1 MKSRQRKRDRL
12 FRLTLVFAPAAIVL
26 AAGAASYVTQ
36 RQGMATRDW
45 VLHSRTVLDASNH
58 LLTALL
64 DAETGQRGF
73 VITHDSALLRPYVGA
88 PARADSALARLRDL
102 TRDNPI
108 QQVRLDT
115 LVHRARARLAVIDST
130 LVLVRHDDFRAAVAA
145 IDHSPGPMLMAD
157 VRRLIGEIR
166 TEEERL
172 LGIRERDERRATR
185 LAAVVL
191 VTSTLFAG
199 LLAFLANRTLGRAL
213 DERERLLG
221 DIETANDR
229 LQEQAVEL
237 EAQSEAAQ
245 AAALEAEHASEH
257 ARAALEAVEES
268 ERRAFRL
275 QQATEAFSGA
285 LALDDVADLII
296 DQALSALDAHSGII
310 GAVEEGDELRVVATR
325 GVGDTSAGQMIDPTR
340 QTPLNAAV
348 HEGHPVMLGTRE
360 EVRERFPDILA
371 RHEADGI
378 HAAAA
383 FPIKNNARVVGG
395 LLVRFTR
402 PRVLSASDNAFMAAM
417 SRIAGEALERAR
429 LFEAER
435 TARNAAES
443 ANRAK
448 AAFLASMSHELRTPL
463 QAALGFA
470 QLIRS
475 GLYGPIT
482 PDQAEILGRVERS
495 QTHLTRLIDDIL
507 DFARLE
513 AGRIRMNVED
523 VSIGD
528 AIMQLS
534 PLVEAQASK
543 KGIDLQLA
551 QPDAALVVTAD
562 RHRLQQILV
571 NLVGNAIKFT
581 PSSHTIRVS
590 AASEGELARIRV
602 SDNGPGIPADRLQA
616 IFEPFVQVN
625 DGHTRPHSGV
635 GLGLAISRDLARA
648 MGGELTVESEL
659 GAGSTF
665 YVTLPLATP
674 TDGHPERSEG
684 SAVPTRSS

>member
-1 MKSRQRKRDRL
+1 VKPRQRKRDRL
-12 FRLTLVFAPAAIVL
+12 FRLILVFAPAAIVL
-26 AAGAASYVTQ
+26 AAGAASFAAQ
-36 RQGMATRDW
+36 RAGMESRNW
-45 VLHSRTVLDASNH
+45 VLHTRTVLDASTH

-64 DAETGQRGF
+64 DAETAQRGF
-73 VITHDSALLRPYVGA
+73 VITNDSALLQPYVGA
-88 PARADSALARLRDL
+88 AARADSQIARLRDL
-102 TRDNPI
+102 TQDNPI
-108 QQVRLDT
+108 QQARIDT
-115 LVHRARARLAVIDST
+115 LALRAHERLAVIDST
-130 LVLVRHDDFRAAVAA
+130 LLLIRTGGYRPVAGKIA
-145 IDHSPGPMLMAD
+145 RGPGPALMAE
-157 VRRLIGEIR
+157 VRRLIDAIQAD
-166 TEEERL
+166 EEDL
-172 LGIRERDERRATR
+172 LRRRQREEDRATR
-185 LAAVVL
+185 FATAVL
-191 VTSTLFAG
+191 ITSTLLAG
-199 LLAFLANRTLGRAL
+199 LLALLANRTLGRAI
-213 DERERLLG
+213 DERERLLA

-245 AAALEAEHASEH
+245 AAALEAEHATEH

-268 ERRAFRL
+268 ERRASRL
-275 QQATEAFSGA
+275 QQATEAFSSA
-285 LALDDVADLII
+285 LSLDDVAGLII
-296 DQALSALDAHSGII
+296 DQSLSALDAHSGII
-310 GAVEEGDELRVVATR
+310 GAVEDNGELRIVATR
-325 GVGDTSAGQMIDPTR
+325 SVGDTSPGQVIDPNR
-340 QTPLNAAV
+340 LTPLNAAV
-348 HEGHPVMLGTRE
+348 QEGAPVILSSRE
-360 EVRERFPDILA
+360 EVRDRFPDIVT
-371 RHEADGI
+371 RHEADGVR
-378 HAAAA
+378 AVAA
-383 FPIKNNARVVGG
+383 FPIENNGRVVGG

-402 PRVLSASDNAFMAAM
+402 PRVLSASDSAFMAAM

-435 TARNAAES
+435 AARNAAES

-513 AGRIRMNVED
+513 AGRIRMNVEE
-523 VSIGD
+523 VSVGEV
-528 AIMQLS
+528 IMQLA
-534 PLVEAQASK
+534 PLIEAQAAK

-551 QPDAALVVTAD
+551 QPDSPLIVTAD

-581 PSSHTIRVS
+581 PASRTIRVT
-590 AASEGELARIRV
+590 AATDGEMANIRV
-602 SDNGPGIPADRLQA
+602 SDNGLGIPADRLQA

-625 DGHTRPHSGV
+625 DGHTRPHAGV

-648 MGGELTVESEL
+648 MGGDLTVESEL

-665 YVTLPLATP
+665 YVTLPLASS
-674 TDGHPERSEG
+674 TDRHSERSEG
-684 SAVPTRSS
+684 SAVTRG

>member
-12 FRLTLVFAPAAIVL
+12 FRLTLVFAPAVIVL
-26 AAGAASYVTQ
+26 AAGAASYAAQ
-36 RQGMATRDW
+36 RDGMETRDW
-45 VLHSRTVLDASNH
+45 VFHSRNVLDASTH

-64 DAETGQRGF
+64 DAETAQRGY
-73 VITHDSALLRPYVGA
+73 VITHDTALLQPYVGTR
-88 PARADSALARLRDL
+88 ARADTSLGRLREL

-108 QQVRLDT
+108 EQLRLDT
-115 LVHRARARLAVIDST
+115 LVHRTNARFATIDST
-130 LVLVRHDDFRAAVAA
+130 INLMRQNDVRAAASE
-145 IDHSPGPMLMAD
+145 IENGGGPVMMRD
-157 VRRLIGEIR
+157 VRRLIDGIQAD
-166 TEEERL
+166 EESLLLERQHEEL
-172 LGIRERDERRATR
+172 RARRVAR
-185 LAAVVL
+185 LVL
-191 VTSTLFAG
+191 VASTLIAG

-213 DERERLLG
+213 DDRERFMAE
-221 DIETANDR
+221 IETANER

-245 AAALEAEHASEH
+245 AAALEAEHATEH
-257 ARAALEAVEES
+257 ATSALEAVEES
-268 ERRAFRL
+268 ERRASRL
-275 QQATEAFSGA
+275 QQATEAFSSA
-285 LALDDVADLII
+285 LSLDDVAQLII

-310 GAVEEGDELRVVATR
+310 GAVEDEGEVRVVATR
-325 GVGDTSAGQMIDPTR
+325 GVGDTTPGQTIDPNR
-340 QTPLNAAV
+340 LTPLNAAV
-348 HEGHPVMLGTRE
+348 KEARPIILGSRDD
-360 EVRERFPDILA
+360 VRERFPDIVA

-378 HAAAA
+378 RAVAA
-383 FPIKNNARVVGG
+383 FPIENNGRVVGG

-402 PRVLSASDNAFMAAM
+402 PRVLSANDSSFMAAM

-435 TARNAAES
+435 SARNAAES

-523 VSIGD
+523 VSVGEV
-528 AIMQLS
+528 IMQLG
-534 PLVEAQASK
+534 PLVEQQAAK
-543 KGIDLQLA
+543 KGIDLQLSK
-551 QPDAALVVTAD
+551 PESPVVVTAD

-581 PSSHTIRVS
+581 PSSRIIRV
-590 AASEGELARIRV
+590 AAGTEGEMARIRV
-602 SDNGPGIPADRLQA
+602 SDNGPGIPADRLQS

-625 DGHTRPHSGV
+625 EGHTRTHAGV

-648 MGGELTVESEL
+648 MGGDLTVESEL

-665 YVTLPLATP
+665 YVTLPLAVSS
-674 TDGHPERSEG
+674 DGHAERTEG
-684 SAVPTRSS
+684 SAVTRG

>member
-1 MKSRQRKRDRL
+1 VKARQRKRDRL
-12 FRLTLVFAPAAIVL
+12 FRLILVFAPAAIVL
-26 AAGAASYVTQ
+26 AAGAASYAAQ
-36 RQGMATRDW
+36 REGMETRDW
-45 VLHSRTVLDASNH
+45 VLHSRNVLDASTN

-64 DAETGQRGF
+64 DAETGQRGY
-73 VITHDSALLRPYVGA
+73 VITHDPVLLEPYFGA
-88 PARADSALARLRDL
+88 EARADTMLGRLREL
-102 TRDNPI
+102 TRDNPV
-108 QQVRLDT
+108 QQLRLDT
-115 LVHRARARLAVIDST
+115 LVHRTHALFAIIDST
-130 LVLVRHDDFRAAVAA
+130 LALMRQSDVRAAASE
-145 IDHSPGPMLMAD
+145 IENGSGPVLMAD
-157 VRRLIGEIR
+157 VRRLIDEMR
-166 TEEERL
+166 AEEERL
-172 LGIRERDERRATR
+172 LLLRQSEELRASR
-185 LAAVVL
+185 AARFVL
-191 VTSTLFAG
+191 VATTLIAG

-213 DERERLLG
+213 DDRERFLADL
-221 DIETANDR
+221 ETANER

-245 AAALEAEHASEH
+245 DAALEAEKASEH
-257 ARAALEAVEES
+257 ARTALVAAEES
-268 ERRAFRL
+268 ERRASRL
-275 QQATEAFSGA
+275 QQATEAFSSA
-285 LALDDVADLII
+285 LSLDDVAQLIM

-310 GAVEEGDELRVVATR
+310 GAVEEGGELRVVATR
-325 GVGDTSAGQMIDPTR
+325 GVGDTSPGRMIDPNR
-340 QTPLNAAV
+340 HTPLNAAV
-348 HEGHPVMLGTRE
+348 HEAQPVVASSRE
-360 EVRERFPDILA
+360 EVSARFPDVVA

-378 HAAAA
+378 HAVAA
-383 FPIKNNARVVGG
+383 FPIENNGHVIGG
-395 LLVRFTR
+395 LLVRFTQ
-402 PRVLSASDNAFMAAM
+402 PRVLSASDSAFMAAM

-435 TARNAAES
+435 TAKNAAES

-523 VSIGD
+523 VSLGE
-528 AIMQLS
+528 AITQLA
-534 PLVEAQASK
+534 PLIEAQASK
-543 KGIDLQLA
+543 KGLDLHLI
-551 QPDAALVVTAD
+551 QPDAPLIVSAD
-562 RHRLQQILV
+562 RQRLQQILV

-581 PSSHTIRVS
+581 PSARTIRVT
-590 AASEGELARIRV
+590 AVSEGEMAQIRV
-602 SDNGPGIPADRLQA
+602 SDNGPGIPPDRLQA

-648 MGGELTVESEL
+648 MGGDLTVESEM

-665 YVTLPLATP
+665 YVTLPLASAN
-674 TDGHPERSEG
+674 GRHPEISERSVAAQG
-684 SAVPTRSS
+684 

>member
-1 MKSRQRKRDRL
+1 MKARQRKRDRL

-36 RQGMATRDW
+36 RQGMETTDS
-45 VLHSRTVLDASNH
+45 VVHSRTVLDASTH

-64 DAETGQRGF
+64 DAETGERGF
-73 VITHDSALLRPYVGA
+73 VITRDSALLRPYIGA
-88 PARADSALARLRDL
+88 SARVDSLLARLRVL

-108 QQVRLDT
+108 QQTRLDT
-115 LVHRARARLAVIDST
+115 LVFRTRQRLAVLDST
-130 LVLVRHDDFRAAVAA
+130 LAFIRRNDLRDATREIAHG
-145 IDHSPGPMLMAD
+145 PGFAYMVD
-157 VRRLIGEIR
+157 VRRLIDELQA
-166 TEEERL
+166 EEERL
-172 LGIRERDERRATR
+172 LRIRQRDETNAIR
-185 LAAVVL
+185 LASVVL
-191 VTSTLFAG
+191 VASTLFAG

-213 DERERLLG
+213 DERDRLLSE
-221 DIETANDR
+221 IEMANER

-245 AAALEAEHASEH
+245 AAALEAEHATEN

-275 QQATEAFSGA
+275 QQATEAFSSA
-285 LALDDVADLII
+285 LALDDVAELII
-296 DQALSALDAHSGII
+296 DQALSALEAHSGII
-310 GAVEEGDELRVVATR
+310 GAVEEGGELRVVATR
-325 GVGDTSAGQMIDPTR
+325 GVGDTSVGQTIDPAR
-340 QTPLNAAV
+340 HTPLNAAV
-348 HEGHPVMLGTRE
+348 RQGHPVILGSPE
-360 EVRERFPDILA
+360 LVRAEFPEIVP
-371 RHEADGI
+371 RHVADGI
-378 HAAAA
+378 QAVAA
-383 FPIKNNARVVGG
+383 FPIQNNGRVVGA

-402 PRVLSASDNAFMAAM
+402 PRVLSASDNAFMGAM

-513 AGRIRMNVED
+513 AGRIRMNVEE
-523 VSIGD
+523 VSIGE

-543 KGIDLQLA
+543 KGIDLQLV

-581 PSSHTIRVS
+581 PQSRTIRVA
-590 AASEGELARIRV
+590 AASDGEMASIRV

-648 MGGELTVESEL
+648 MGGDLTVESEL

-665 YVTLPLATP
+665 YVTLPLAP
-674 TDGHPERSEG
+674 V
-684 SAVPTRSS
+684 AVK